1 MADQILEDIFNG
13 GLCSD
18 CGPKNILQ
26 AAVEQCCPRPEGSK
40 IPEQMWNPNAV
51 QFGYGWD
58 SSEVELKNAMLRN
71 PPNVLV
77 ENSSTNYKYT
87 YLTSTKEGAGA
98 CSSLLYIYIYSNQT
112 VVTFDVGIGAGGG
125 SGGNLWNVLDGS
137 SCSAGGGGGGG
148 YTEGSMTIGPGAMGI
163 WNMNLSQGSGGG
175 VIPACEKKFLRFEI
189 EFNAVWNPYPND
201 LNHFWMISQTHSDG
215 TVSKNKYNIPTTV
228 EIAKLFNSAFSNEWS
243 QWPYN
248 LNLDN
253 SGNIRNYLWPV
264 INTGV
269 VSKIGF
275 SASWKDKFDTNSPIT
290 LTPWSSPIDISGT
303 VHPSSV
309 YFNRTFT
316 QAGPPIIIQPTSTRI
331 FQNSP
336 LSGHDD
342 FYYNLVNNI
351 PQPNELG
358 LTNKYP
364 NFSTP
369 RRNVAEDTWLYVQGL
384 DPLPHGNSVPDNDNH
399 TSYLSYPGLII
410 KNYGSVESQGFVL
423 SNGSFG
429 KTIKRSVPMD
439 SGGTKLFQ
447 IITNPPIGTDVPSV
461 ITNVL
466 NMSGGGNYEFLQS
479 FQGSVCAGEA
489 GVDNGKPRDSGDPA
503 TPQNALSLGTAGGN
517 APHDTT
523 DPSNNGN
530 GGASQDTSSGGGGGM
545 WLSGG
550 GGISSNGGDGT
561 YYDPINNPNGGGGA
575 GALGRKSI
583 LASNGF
589 LARYGAGGGGGGP
602 SFIGAIGGRG
612 SIYPL
617 GSKILGG
624 GPGANNDSTQ
634 GINITQLAADLS
646 SNLFA
651 TVNNNGYYFTRGENA
666 LDATFFGCGGG
677 GPYIENANIS
687 KSSQA
692 GGAGGNG
699 FIILR
704 FEKSLQFGIKCCPL
718 IYKSPGVIECY
729 KKTKYNTPY
738 TVSGPGGPAKYR
750 NLSSNQKNIMLK
762 NADGSNWGTQRP
774 LTRIQRGRW
783 NFSLG
788 NTKLN
793 PVIGIIGDNNGNPIG
808 YKKAQTL
815 YKNTRLNLTK
825 KQQYSYF
832 ARVGQYFNR

>member
-58 SSEVELKNAMLRN
+58 SSEVELKIAMLRN

-87 YLTSTKEGAGA
+87 YLTTTEEGAGA
-98 CSSLLYIYIYSNQT
+98 DDSRLFVYIYSNKT
-112 VVTFDVGIGAGGG
+112 VLTLDVGVGGGGG
-125 SGGNLWNVLDGS
+125 SGGYIWNALDSS

-148 YTEGSMTIGPGAMGI
+148 YIEDSMTIGPGAMGI
-163 WNMNLSQGSGGG
+163 WQMYLQQGNGGG
-175 VIPACEKKFLRFEI
+175 VIEERDKNGIYFEI
-189 EFNAVWNPYPND
+189 EFNAIWNPYPND
-201 LNHFWMISQTHSDG
+201 FKHFWMISQTHSDG
-215 TVSKNKYNIPTTV
+215 SVSKNKYNIPQTI
-228 EIAKLFNSAFSNEWS
+228 ELAKSFNNAFSYQWS
-243 QWPYN
+243 QYPTNVATGDYN
-248 LNLDN
+248 D
-253 SGNIRNYLWPV
+253 IRNYLWPV
-264 INTGV
+264 IKSGV
-269 VSKIGF
+269 ISKIGF

-290 LTPWSSPIDISGT
+290 LTPWSSSVDISGT
-303 VHPSSV
+303 VDPSSV

-316 QAGPPIIIQPTSTRI
+316 QAGPPIIIQPTNTRI
-331 FQNSP
+331 IPYAQSF
-336 LSGHDD
+336 
-342 FYYNLVNNI
+342 FYGNLDTDTL
-351 PQPNELG
+351 QPNYMG
-358 LTNKYP
+358 LTNKFP
-364 NFSTP
+364 KFACAFNSKQGKNSLIF
-369 RRNVAEDTWLYVQGL
+369 VQRV
-384 DPLPHGNSVPDNDNH
+384 DPLPYGSTIPDAPGVS
-399 TSYLSYPGLII
+399 SYLEYPGLIK
-410 KNYGSVESQGFVL
+410 KNYGSPESQGFI
-423 SNGSFG
+423 SGPSGDFG
-429 KTIKRSVPMD
+429 KTIKSDVPMD
-439 SGGTKLFQ
+439 DGSVKQLA
-447 IITNPPIGTDVPSV
+447 IISKPIIAFGINK

-466 NMSGGGNYEFLQS
+466 NMSGTNEHLFLQT
-479 FQGSVCAGEA
+479 FEGEA
-489 GVDNGKPRDSGDPA
+489 GSGLPGENNGQPFN
-503 TPQNALSLGTAGGN
+503 TQNALYSGTKGGDSSSFN
-517 APHDTT
+517 GG
-523 DPSNNGN
+523 GN
-530 GGASQDTSSGGGGGM
+530 GGGFFETSSGGGGGM
-545 WLSGG
+545 WVSGG
-550 GGISSNGGDGT
+550 GATTSDGGTGDS
-561 YYDPINNPNGGGGA
+561 DGGGA
-575 GALGRKSI
+575 GALGIKSI

-602 SFIGAIGGRG
+602 SFISAIGGRG

-624 GPGANNDSTQ
+624 GPGANNSSTS
-634 GINITQLAADLS
+634 GL
-646 SNLFA
+646 NLTLLENAFVSGLDA
-651 TVNNNGYYFTRGENA
+651 TIANNGYYFTRGENA

-677 GPYIENANIS
+677 GPYIGGANIG
-687 KSSQA
+687 KTSQA

-808 YKKAQTL
+808 YKNAQTL